1 VTTGPITVPVILAL
15 GAGFVR
21 GGDSGFGLVALA
33 SLFPVLS
40 IAFSCYSIKLWA
52 HLTGTDTASE
62 RPARASPAGSLLE
75 VARAEAQLTAQSF
88 LPLSVGLAAVVL
100 YLRLPLRAVAR
111 RPVPLGLA
119 RVLFGLYTFYV
130 GIKLGLL
137 PMGRNGG
144 ARLVRGV
151 IQPDGAVHPARA
163 VGVCAF
169 GVLTIGAC
177 QMIEP
182 DLLVLGSQAERLSAG
197 RVPKMRLVA
206 TVAAGCGLGTVIGI
220 VKVLLNLPLLPILL
234 ALYTLALALTYK
246 QDDFLVGLA
255 WDAAGTST
263 GSITVPL
270 ILALGLGIAE
280 QVGAA
285 EGGAP
290 EYSPLGPLGILGCAS
305 AAPICTVL
313 VWFRGM
319 SL

>member
-1 VTTGPITVPVILAL
+1 MCV
-15 GAGFVR
+15 
-21 GGDSGFGLVALA
+21 
-33 SLFPVLS
+33 
-40 IAFSCYSIKLWA
+40 
-52 HLTGTDTASE
+52 
-62 RPARASPAGSLLE
+62 
-75 VARAEAQLTAQSF
+75 
-88 LPLSVGLAAVVL
+88 
-100 YLRLPLRAVAR
+100 
-111 RPVPLGLA
+111 
-119 RVLFGLYTFYV
+119 
-130 GIKLGLL
+130 
-137 PMGRNGG
+137 
-144 ARLVRGV
+144 
-151 IQPDGAVHPARA
+151 
-163 VGVCAF
+163 F

-206 TVAAGCGLGTVIGI
+206 TVAAGCGLGTAIGI

-290 EYSPLGPLGILGCAS
+290 KYSPLGPLGILGCAS